1 METKHKLERTTRLGA
16 ILTKYGFAD
25 FLHRVRSRINLPL
38 SGEKGRKPHLADY
51 PLYTRIRMALE
62 ELGPTYIKLGQLL
75 STRDDILPPGLVK
88 ELQLLQ
94 DQVNTVPID
103 IKALFKEQFQTDVL
117 QLFSSY
123 EETPFASASMSQLYH
138 ATMKEDGRK
147 IAIKVKRPGIDLE
160 VQTDLLI
167 IKDITNALG
176 TNVDFLKG
184 LNIASFVA
192 GFEYYIRQEL
202 SFVHERINLMRFAT
216 NFKGSEEVYAI
227 ESIDAFCND
236 GILCMEL
243 VDGCMK
249 INDVK
254 AIAKAGFDPA
264 KIAVQGLNSY
274 MDQVFK
280 FGFFHGDP
288 HPGNIFLRP
297 DGKLVFIDFGN
308 MGVLIPEERERLEKL
323 LICFSRQDIPGLAAS
338 LEKMAVHCDIPSEN
352 HLQKQL
358 TDMVALVD
366 DTPIEKLDV
375 KMIFDNLK
383 QILRDNNIE
392 LPDYAYLLIRGITLL
407 EGTGKTLDPQINLA
421 TAIQP
426 YVQNIVN
433 ERLSIRSIL
442 KEGYNKLI
450 MSGELLKEFP
460 EDLRSLIIKLRENKL
475 AINHKIEGLDQI
487 SIKVSKSVDRL
498 ALSIIVTALCV
509 GSAILVHANM
519 PPKLWNIPV
528 LGLAGFFI
536 SAILGIR
543 VVFSIVRKAKPQE

>member
-1 METKHKLERTTRLGA
+1 METRDKIDRMIRFAA

-25 FLHRVRSRINLPL
+25 FLHRVRTKLDLPV
-38 SGEKGRKPHLADY
+38 SAEKGRKPHLADH

-62 ELGPTYIKLGQLL
+62 ELGPTYVKLGQLL
-75 STRDDILPPGLVK
+75 STRDDILPPGLIK
-88 ELQLLQ
+88 ELQVLQ

-103 IKALFKEQFQTDVL
+103 INALFKEQFHTDVS
-117 QLFSSY
+117 QLFSSFD
-123 EETPFASASMSQLYH
+123 ETPFASASMSQLYR
-138 ATMKEDGRK
+138 ATMKEGDRK

-167 IKDITNALG
+167 IKDVANALG

-184 LNIASFVA
+184 LNIASFVT

-202 SFVHERINLMRFAT
+202 SFAHERINLMRFAA
-216 NFKGSEEVYAI
+216 NFRESGEVYAI
-227 ESIDAFCND
+227 KSIDELSND
-236 GILCMEL
+236 SILCMEM

-249 INDVK
+249 INDVM
-254 AIAKAGFDPA
+254 AIAEAGFDPA
-264 KIAVQGLNSY
+264 KIAVRGLNCY
-274 MDQVFK
+274 MDQIFK

-308 MGVLIPEERERLEKL
+308 MGVLMPDERRRLEQL

-338 LEKMAVHCDIPSEN
+338 FEKMAVHCDIPSGN

-358 TDMVALVD
+358 ADMVALVNN
-366 DTPIEKLDV
+366 TPIENLDV

-407 EGTGKTLDPQINLA
+407 EGTGKTLDPQINIAL
-421 TAIQP
+421 AIQP
-426 YVQNIVN
+426 YVQNIIN
-433 ERLSIRSIL
+433 ERLSIPNIL

-450 MSGELLKEFP
+450 MSGELLREFP
-460 EDLRSLIIKLRENKL
+460 EDLRSLIINLRDNKL
-475 AINHKIEGLDQI
+475 AINHRIEGLDQLG
-487 SIKVSKSVDRL
+487 KKLNKSMDRL
-498 ALSIIVTALCV
+498 ALSIIVTALSV

-528 LGLAGFFI
+528 LGLAGFVI
-536 SAILGIR
+536 SAVLGIR
-543 VVFSIVRKAKPQE
+543 VVFSIVSKVKH